1 MKKILAVLLAVSML
15 FAFAAC
21 GGNDEP
27 TTTTTEEDIFA
38 GLEDETV
45 EATAANSADDSTAA
59 PVSEDAS
66 AATEAASE
74 GASEAASEAASAAE
88 STAAE
93 TTAASAGLNSSDV
106 NEVLA
111 YYSAAVAKTKKITKT
126 EKMSLKSEITGDGF
140 LGTALAV
147 LQPIIEDVVAK
158 QGGTKEGNIPGANDG
173 ALRLQAGD
181 ITKAVASSKNGK
193 TTIAI
198 QLKDQVDG
206 PEAANG
212 ETVGPVSRGIG
223 TLGNIDG
230 ALEELGATISEGR
243 ETVKLTYNNATIK
256 VVIDE
261 STGKIVDGSWKYD
274 INIDVA
280 SAKITMAGISLN
292 AKNLRAVL
300 GWSIEM

>member
-45 EATAANSADDSTAA
+45 EDTVANTADDTTVA

-74 GASEAASEAASAAE
+74 AASAE
-88 STAAE
+88 ETTAAE
-93 TTAASAGLNSSDV
+93 TTAAPAGLNSSDV

-111 YYSAAVAKTKKITKT
+111 YYNAAVAKTKKITKT

-181 ITKAVASSKNGK
+181 IAKAVASSKNGK

-206 PEAANG
+206 PEAKDG

-230 ALEELGATISEGR
+230 ALTELGASISEGR